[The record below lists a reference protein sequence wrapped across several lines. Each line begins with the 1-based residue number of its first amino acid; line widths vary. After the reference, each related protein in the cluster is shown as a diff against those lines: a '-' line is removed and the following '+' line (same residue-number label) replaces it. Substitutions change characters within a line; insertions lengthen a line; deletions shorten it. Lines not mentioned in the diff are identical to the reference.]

1 MKHIAKMI
9 RKKQSRYL
17 KISLISFT
25 VSLMFLGAF
34 SVFMVNQYMQVNH
47 DFIENKNLRFIEVSG
62 KSHQDHLKFKDEK
75 KVCELL
81 KGMSVRQAS
90 EYVFNNGINGEDDQ
104 DYYVHM
110 LTDSS
115 LLLKSKKNTKENTV
129 YGLHTSKSKMTFD
142 APVVKHVNGGYL
154 VDKVKP
160 MTLHVSHEP
169 LGKFFTQYN
178 DTVYVDEKTFAKMIK
193 ISSNMN
199 FKQYK
204 KAFDEGADFGSQTL
218 DRILIY
224 VNDVKDLRTVA
235 KKLDKGNY
243 QTNYVLNAF
252 DNFDQS
258 MKMTIIIVFA
268 LIVLILLVTSLN
280 MILSFKNY
288 ISIQK
293 KDMGILKYYEYSSSE
308 ISSLYAYNSR
318 YCFYYVSAIA
328 LSITWMISFVI
339 LKHAQIAYGMIT
351 GTVVIIVPVLVLYL
365 IARLIIHNVAHTQ
378 FLSLISNKE
387 FE

>member
-115 LLLKSKKNTKENTV
+115 LLLKSKKTV
-129 YGLHTSKSKMTFD
+129 D
-142 APVVKHVNGGYL
+142 
-154 VDKVKP
+154 
-160 MTLHVSHEP
+160 
-169 LGKFFTQYN
+169 FFT
-178 DTVYVDEKTFAKMIK
+178 
-193 ISSNMN
+193 
-199 FKQYK
+199 
-204 KAFDEGADFGSQTL
+204 
-218 DRILIY
+218 
-224 VNDVKDLRTVA
+224 
-235 KKLDKGNY
+235 
-243 QTNYVLNAF
+243 
-252 DNFDQS
+252 
-258 MKMTIIIVFA
+258 
-268 LIVLILLVTSLN
+268 LIV
-280 MILSFKNY
+280 
-288 ISIQK
+288 
-293 KDMGILKYYEYSSSE
+293 
-308 ISSLYAYNSR
+308 
-318 YCFYYVSAIA
+318 
-328 LSITWMISFVI
+328 
-339 LKHAQIAYGMIT
+339 
-351 GTVVIIVPVLVLYL
+351 
-365 IARLIIHNVAHTQ
+365 
-378 FLSLISNKE
+378 
-387 FE
+387 